1 MGRDWAVVPGGFG
14 GGKWAGGVGD
24 GMGGRGRLEKV
35 EGGRWVSGRT

>member
-1 MGRDWAVVPGGFG
+1 MIRRGFG

-35 EGGRWVSGRT
+35 EGDGG